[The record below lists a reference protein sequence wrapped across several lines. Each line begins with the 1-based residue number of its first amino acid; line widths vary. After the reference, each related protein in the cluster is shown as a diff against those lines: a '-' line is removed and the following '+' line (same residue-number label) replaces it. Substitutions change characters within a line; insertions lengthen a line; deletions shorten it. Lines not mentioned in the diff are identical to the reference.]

1 MIAPPRRCPNG
12 EPSVSGHSSE
22 RDSSEVPSKVVRQY
36 TADKRYL
43 KCRRYDSEENGL
55 QDERDASKH
64 IRYMQNELSE

>member
-12 EPSVSGHSSE
+12 EPSVGGHSSE
-22 RDSSEVPSKVVRQY
+22 RDSSEVPSEVVRQD

-43 KCRRYDSEENGL
+43 KRCGHYSEENGL

-64 IRYMQNELSE
+64 ISACRMSY